1 LFSKQSASKSITDPL
16 TEKKYDKD
24 TNGKKLKGMVGKA
37 YGYSEINRIRE
48 QIVSAAQNH
57 NKKTI
62 MIASPHDDAG
72 NTFLVSVLGYS
83 AAYFNHL
90 NVLLVDL
97 NMRWPQLHLPFGL
110 ELKTGFTDIAAETMD
125 WKKAV
130 KDTKLSGL
138 KVVTAGLPNERL
150 PFFLNRPFLNTMI
163 KEMDKDFDMVIL
175 DTSPVLAQNRNN
187 VDPVRLSLLSDLVLM
202 VVQDKIT
209 KKSNLRDAVTTI
221 TEGGGNVDGV
231 IYNKQF

>member
-1 LFSKQSASKSITDPL
+1 LFSKQSASKSITDPF
-16 TEKKYDKD
+16 TERKHDKD
-24 TNGKKLKGMVGKA
+24 KNGKKLKGMVGKA

-48 QIVSAAQNH
+48 QIVNAAQVH
-57 NKKTI
+57 NKRAI
-62 MIASPHDDAG
+62 MITSPHDDTG

-83 AAYFNHL
+83 VAYFNHI

-97 NMRWPQLHLPFGL
+97 NMRWPQLHLPFDL
-110 ELKTGFTDIAAETMD
+110 ELKTGFTDIAAGKMD
-125 WKKAV
+125 WKEAV

-138 KVVTAGLPNERL
+138 SVVTAGLHDERL

-163 KEMDKDFDMVIL
+163 KEMSENFDMVIL
-175 DTSPVLAQNRNN
+175 DTSPVLSQNRNN
-187 VDPVRLSLLSDLVLM
+187 VDPVRLSLLSEMVLM

-221 TEGGGNVDGV
+221 TEGGGGVDGV